1 MSCTKADLS
10 TEGRGPVCRVPI
22 PTLSHFP
29 LVNSTTIPVAVR
41 YSSTDSG
48 ILSTRVLLPIL
59 QLQIQQQCRRIIGPC
74 LLFITIKDYY

>member
-41 YSSTDSG
+41 YEFDNTG
-48 ILSTRVLLPIL
+48 ILLINVLIAIL
-59 QLQIQQQCRRIIGPC
+59 QLRIQQQCWRIIG
-74 LLFITIKDYY
+74 

>member
-41 YSSTDSG
+41 YEFDNTG
-48 ILSTRVLLPIL
+48 ILLINVLIAIL
-59 QLQIQQQCRRIIGPC
+59 QLRIQQQC
-74 LLFITIKDYY
+74 